1 MTRGWPRLVVLVL
14 VALLAAGV
22 VARIGNGRGHAWLGL
37 VLVGLLATLAIWGL
51 ALRLLGRVETPVAYL
66 VAQHW
71 TENVLLLQA
80 LGGVALLVMGRRVPS
95 ELFPWDHYLYGSLFP
110 LVAVVAGRVA
120 RYQREREYVG
130 MTWGAFFAA
139 ALSLQA
145 MATGC
150 GFVLDISC
158 LFGVG

>member
-1 MTRGWPRLVVLVL
+1 MTRGWPRLVVLLL
-14 VALLAAGV
+14 VASLVAWV
-22 VARIGNGRGHAWLGL
+22 VARIGNGHAWLGL
-37 VLVGLLATLAIWGL
+37 GVVALLLALAVWGL
-51 ALRLLGRVETPVAYL
+51 ALRVLGRAETPVAYL

-80 LGGVALLVMGRRVPS
+80 LGGIALLIMGRRVPA

-120 RYQREREYVG
+120 RYRQEREYVG
-130 MTWGAFFAA
+130 MAWGAFFAA

-150 GFVLDISC
+150 RMLLEVSC
-158 LFGVG
+158 LVR